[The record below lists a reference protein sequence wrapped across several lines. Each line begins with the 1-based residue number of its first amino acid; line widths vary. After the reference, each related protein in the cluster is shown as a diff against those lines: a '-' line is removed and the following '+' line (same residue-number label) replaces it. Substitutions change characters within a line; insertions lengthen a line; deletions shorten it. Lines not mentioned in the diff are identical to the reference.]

1 MPHLTNIIIYLLIF
15 VGGFLV
21 HKFFFAGRGGQG
33 SNSWTNREFDSTLTL
48 IGLFSL
54 VAMMLYMFG
63 DAIKEDASL
72 VMISLLGYVGLAV
85 KDAFPQQGGN
95 GDKS

>member
-1 MPHLTNIIIYLLIF
+1 MNIAIYLLIF

-21 HKFFFAGRGGQG
+21 HKFFFANRGGQG
-33 SNSWTNREFDSTLTL
+33 SNGWTNREFDSTLTL
-48 IGLFSL
+48 AGLFIL
-54 VAMMLYMFG
+54 VGMMLYMFR

-85 KDAFPQQGGN
+85 KDAFPQQGRN

>member
-1 MPHLTNIIIYLLIF
+1 MSNLMNIGICVLIF
-15 VGGFLV
+15 AGGFLA
-21 HKFFFAGRGGQG
+21 HKFLFANRGGQG
-33 SNSWTNREFDSTLTL
+33 WTNREFDSTLTL
-48 IGLFSL
+48 GGLFVL
-54 VAMMLYMFG
+54 VGMMLVMFQ
-63 DAIKEDASL
+63 DDLKEDASL

>member
-1 MPHLTNIIIYLLIF
+1 MSNFINIAIYPLIF
-15 VGGFLV
+15 VGGFLA
-21 HKFFFAGRGGQG
+21 HKFIFANRGGQG
-33 SNSWTNREFDSTLTL
+33 SNGWTNREFDSTLTL
-48 IGLFSL
+48 AGLFIL
-54 VAMMLYMFG
+54 VGMMLYMFR

-85 KDAFPQQGGN
+85 KDAFPQQGRN